1 MRANLL
7 FNNKLVGTKLL
18 QKKPLYGTGKS
29 VCNKFY

>member
-18 QKKPLYGTGKS
+18 QKNTYGTGKS